1 MHFQLFCH
9 ITWYGRKIQKRTRPS
24 PFSPNFTPLLKFS
37 AKTKFSIPD
46 LIFFPSHPIL
56 FFFLGSPP
64 LICCDKLD
72 VRSPSGYGDCT
83 GTFRKTS
90 QLGPNGMVMYKQ
102 VSDRY
107 SKEGSFLGTNYI
119 YYYET
124 DLCVGPNPS
133 LDCGQDQGLTLF
145 GQKNDNVI

>member
-1 MHFQLFCH
+1 M
-9 ITWYGRKIQKRTRPS
+9 IW
-24 PFSPNFTPLLKFS
+24 SPNPNTGS
-37 AKTKFSIPD
+37 
-46 LIFFPSHPIL
+46 PIL
-56 FFFLGSPP
+56 FFAQFYPFTEIFSENEIFDSRSYFLPRASDFILGSPP

-133 LDCGQDQGLTLF
+133 LECGQDQGLTF
-145 GQKNDNVI
+145 GRKNDNLI